1 MKGQRSW
8 LEGKERACEGVLVRG
23 REGQRLL
30 WCRLAEGSGTQTAR
44 KSSCFRVAPPGG
56 GTDFVLLS
64 PFAFPLFSLSHS
76 LPPPLLPAFSSVSPP
91 IPFSLVLFIPSAL
104 PRETS
109 RKHLFFFSL
118 PLSLSLA
125 SRQCAEETGNSCR
138 ARKQQSTCTCVIA
151 SRPVIT

>member
-30 WCRLAEGSGTQTAR
+30 RCRLAEGSGTQTAR

-56 GTDFVLLS
+56 GTDFVLLFPS
-64 PFAFPLFSLSHS
+64 AFPCSRPLILF
-76 LPPPLLPAFSSVSPP
+76 PLLFFPPSPP
-91 IPFSLVLFIPSAL
+91 SLHPFPSPSCCLSLLPSPVKL
-104 PRETS
+104 LENT
-109 RKHLFFFSL
+109 FFFS
-118 PLSLSLA
+118 PSLSLSLA